1 MVRRNSFKILFFIL
15 ILIFVNIQMALA
27 KSEIT
32 VTFDK
37 ANIQINEEVGMKIN
51 IGNTD
56 IASFT
61 IEVYF
66 NEAKLEYISGPEN
79 SNYSN
84 GRILYTWVS
93 ETGENK
99 LNIDVGT
106 FLFKGKED
114 GFSNIVVTGEFHNSE
129 GKQIELEN
137 GIKQIQIGENNGQN
151 QAEQT
156 AESNVS
162 DNTKLSILRINQEGI
177 SPDFSPD
184 IKEYY
189 FIANKEIDRL
199 EVTAIP
205 ENLNSIVTI
214 TGNSNFIIGKNIIDI
229 KVESE
234 DRTKTDVYKIYV
246 TRAEN
251 IEMANA
257 NLETLAIRQ
266 ATLNPEFDNNVTY
279 YKAEIAN
286 DVNKIDI
293 LAIPQ
298 KESATVKIVGNDE
311 MKIGLN
317 KIEITVT
324 AEDGITDKKY
334 VLEVYRRNEEEEI
347 KAQEEQKLEAEKL
360 SVILEENKNNNGQ
373 KAIEENNN
381 QNEINIE
388 NKNIKNKIQIEI
400 WIILG
405 VIVVIGIV
413 FYLRIKRSKNI

>member
-1 MVRRNSFKILFFIL
+1 MVKKKSFKILFLLI
-15 ILIFVNIQMALA
+15 ILIFMNIPMSLA

-32 VTFDK
+32 VTFNK
-37 ANIQINEEVGMKIN
+37 ENIQVGEDVGLKIN
-51 IGNTD
+51 IANVD

-61 IEVYF
+61 LEIYF
-66 NEAKLEYISGPEN
+66 NETNLEYISGPEN

-84 GRILYTWVS
+84 GRILYIWVS

-99 LNIDVGT
+99 SNIDIGT

-114 GFSNIVVTGEFHNSE
+114 GVSNIVVTGEFYNSE
-129 GKQIELEN
+129 GKQIQLEN
-137 GIKQIQIGENNGQN
+137 GKKEIRIGVNNAQN
-151 QAEQT
+151 QEEQI
-156 AESNVS
+156 AESNLS
-162 DNTKLSILRINQEGI
+162 DNTNLSILRINEEGI

-189 FIANKEIDRL
+189 FIADKNINKL

-205 ENLNSIVTI
+205 ENPNAVVTI
-214 TGNSNFIIGKNIIDI
+214 TGNDNFIIGKNTIDI

-234 DRTKTDVYKIYV
+234 DKTKIDIYRIFV

-286 DVNKIDI
+286 DINKIDI

-298 KESATVKIVGNDE
+298 KENATVKIIGNDE
-311 MKIGLN
+311 MQIGLN

-347 KAQEEQKLEAEKL
+347 KAQEKQKIEAERL
-360 SVILEENKNNNGQ
+360 SAILEENQNNNG
-373 KAIEENNN
+373 KSAVEEDNN
-381 QNEINIE
+381 QDKIE
-388 NKNIKNKIQIEI
+388 SEDEKIKNNIRIGI
-400 WIILG
+400 WIIAE
-405 VIVVIGIV
+405 VIVVIGIG
-413 FYLRIKRSKNI
+413 FYFRLKRRK

>member
-1 MVRRNSFKILFFIL
+1 MVKKNCFKVLFFVL
-15 ILIFVNIQMALA
+15 ILMIINVPMSFA
-27 KSEIT
+27 KSEIILKS
-32 VTFDK
+32 DK
-37 ANIQINEEVGMKIN
+37 ENIQVDEDVEIKIN
-51 IGNTD
+51 IANVD

-61 IEVYF
+61 LELYF
-66 NEAKLEYISGPEN
+66 NEAKLEYVSGPEN

-99 LNIDVGT
+99 SNINVGT
-106 FLFKGKED
+106 FLFRGIED
-114 GFSNIVVTGEFHNSE
+114 GASNMVVAGEFYNSK
-129 GKQIELEN
+129 GKQIQLEN

-151 QAEQT
+151 QSEQ
-156 AESNVS
+156 AIVS
-162 DNTKLSILRINQEGI
+162 DLEDNTNLSILRINEEGI
-177 SPDFSPD
+177 SPNFNPD

-189 FIANKEIDRL
+189 LVANKEIDKL

-205 ENLNSIVTI
+205 ENPNAVVTI
-214 TGNSNFIIGKNIIDI
+214 TGNDNFIIGKNTIDI
-229 KVESE
+229 KVESANK
-234 DRTKTDVYKIYV
+234 TKTAIYKIYV

-251 IEMANA
+251 VEMANA

-266 ATLNPEFDNNVTY
+266 ATLNPELDNNVTY

-286 DVNKIDI
+286 DVSKIDI

-298 KESATVKIVGNDE
+298 KENAIVKIAQNDE
-311 MKIGLN
+311 MQIGLN

-347 KAQEEQKLEAEKL
+347 KAQEEQKLEAERL
-360 SVILEENKNNNGQ
+360 SAILEENQNNNGQ
-373 KAIEENNN
+373 NEIEENNN
-381 QNEINIE
+381 QNVTEVE
-388 NKNIKNKIQIEI
+388 NESIKNNMLIGI
-400 WIILG
+400 WIIVG

-413 FYLRIKRSKNI
+413 FYFKNRRRK

>member
-1 MVRRNSFKILFFIL
+1 MVKRESFKILFLLI
-15 ILIFVNIQMALA
+15 ILIFMNIPMSLA

-32 VTFDK
+32 VTFNK
-37 ANIQINEEVGMKIN
+37 ENIQVGEDVGLKIN
-51 IGNTD
+51 IANVD
-56 IASFT
+56 IASFSLE
-61 IEVYF
+61 IYF
-66 NEAKLEYISGPEN
+66 NETNLEYISGPEN

-93 ETGENK
+93 ENGENK
-99 LNIDVGT
+99 SNIDMGT

-114 GFSNIVVTGEFHNSE
+114 GVSNIVVTGEFYNSE
-129 GKQIELEN
+129 GKQIQLEN
-137 GIKQIQIGENNGQN
+137 GKKEIRIGVNNGQN
-151 QAEQT
+151 QADQI
-156 AESNVS
+156 AESNLS
-162 DNTKLSILRINQEGI
+162 DNTNLSILRINEEGI

-189 FIANKEIDRL
+189 FIADKNINKL

-205 ENLNSIVTI
+205 ENPNAVVTI
-214 TGNSNFIIGKNIIDI
+214 TGNNNFIIGKNTIDI

-234 DRTKTDVYKIYV
+234 DKTKTDIYRIFV

-286 DVNKIDI
+286 DINKIDI

-298 KESATVKIVGNDE
+298 KENATVKIAKNDE
-311 MKIGLN
+311 MQIGLN

-334 VLEVYRRNEEEEI
+334 VLEVYRRNEEI
-347 KAQEEQKLEAEKL
+347 KAQEEKKLEAEKL
-360 SVILEENKNNNGQ
+360 SAILEENQDNNGQ
-373 KAIEENNN
+373 SAVEEDNN
-381 QNEINIE
+381 QDKIKSKDE
-388 NKNIKNKIQIEI
+388 KIKNNIRIGI
-400 WIILG
+400 WIIAG
-405 VIVVIGIV
+405 VIVVIGIG
-413 FYLRIKRSKNI
+413 FYFRLKRRK

>member
-1 MVRRNSFKILFFIL
+1 MVKKKSFKILSLLI
-15 ILIFVNIQMALA
+15 ILIFMNIPMSLA

-32 VTFDK
+32 VTFNK
-37 ANIQINEEVGMKIN
+37 ENIQVGEDVGLKIN
-51 IGNTD
+51 IANVD

-61 IEVYF
+61 LEIYF
-66 NEAKLEYISGPEN
+66 NETNLEYISGPEN

-84 GRILYTWVS
+84 GRILYIWVS

-99 LNIDVGT
+99 SNIDIGT
-106 FLFKGKED
+106 FLFKGKKD
-114 GFSNIVVTGEFHNSE
+114 GVSNIVVTGEFYNSE
-129 GKQIELEN
+129 GKQIQLEN
-137 GIKQIQIGENNGQN
+137 GKKEIRIGVNNSQN
-151 QAEQT
+151 QAEQI
-156 AESNVS
+156 AESNLS
-162 DNTKLSILRINQEGI
+162 DNTNLSILRINEEGI
-177 SPDFSPD
+177 SPDFRPD

-189 FIANKEIDRL
+189 FIANKNINKL
-199 EVTAIP
+199 EVTAIA
-205 ENLNSIVTI
+205 ENPNAVVTI
-214 TGNSNFIIGKNIIDI
+214 IGNDNFIIGKNTIDI

-234 DRTKTDVYKIYV
+234 DKTKIDIYRIFV

-286 DVNKIDI
+286 DINKIDI

-298 KESATVKIVGNDE
+298 KENATVKIAQNDE
-311 MKIGLN
+311 MQIGLN

-347 KAQEEQKLEAEKL
+347 KAQEEKKLEAEKL
-360 SVILEENKNNNGQ
+360 SAILEENQNNNGQ
-373 KAIEENNN
+373 SAVEEDNN
-381 QNEINIE
+381 QDKIKSKDE
-388 NKNIKNKIQIEI
+388 KIKNNIRIGI
-400 WIILG
+400 WIIAG
-405 VIVVIGIV
+405 VIVVIGIG
-413 FYLRIKRSKNI
+413 FYFRLKKRK

>member
-1 MVRRNSFKILFFIL
+1 MVKRESFKILFLLI
-15 ILIFVNIQMALA
+15 ILIFMNIPMSLA

-32 VTFDK
+32 VTFNK
-37 ANIQINEEVGMKIN
+37 ENIQVGEDVGLKIN
-51 IGNTD
+51 IANVD
-56 IASFT
+56 IASFSLE
-61 IEVYF
+61 IYF
-66 NEAKLEYISGPEN
+66 NETNLEYISGPEN

-93 ETGENK
+93 ENGENK
-99 LNIDVGT
+99 SNIDMGT

-114 GFSNIVVTGEFHNSE
+114 GVSNIVVTGEFYNSE
-129 GKQIELEN
+129 GKQIQLEN
-137 GIKQIQIGENNGQN
+137 GKKEIRIGVNNGQN
-151 QAEQT
+151 QADQI
-156 AESNVS
+156 AESNLS
-162 DNTKLSILRINQEGI
+162 DNTNLSILRINEEGI

-189 FIANKEIDRL
+189 FIADKNINKL

-205 ENLNSIVTI
+205 ENPNAVVTI
-214 TGNSNFIIGKNIIDI
+214 TGNNNFIIGKNTIDI

-234 DRTKTDVYKIYV
+234 DKTKTDIYRIFV

-286 DVNKIDI
+286 DINKIDI

-298 KESATVKIVGNDE
+298 KENATVKIAKNDE
-311 MKIGLN
+311 MQIGSN

-347 KAQEEQKLEAEKL
+347 KAQEEKKLEAEKL
-360 SVILEENKNNNGQ
+360 SAILEENQNNNGQ
-373 KAIEENNN
+373 SAVEEDNN
-381 QNEINIE
+381 QDKIKSKDE
-388 NKNIKNKIQIEI
+388 KIKNNIRIGI
-400 WIILG
+400 WIIAG
-405 VIVVIGIV
+405 VIVVIGIG
-413 FYLRIKRSKNI
+413 FYFRMKRRK

>member
-1 MVRRNSFKILFFIL
+1 MVKKKSFKILSLLI
-15 ILIFVNIQMALA
+15 ILIFINIPMSLA

-32 VTFDK
+32 VTFNK
-37 ANIQINEEVGMKIN
+37 ENIQVGEDVGLKIN
-51 IGNTD
+51 IANVD

-61 IEVYF
+61 LEIYF
-66 NEAKLEYISGPEN
+66 NETNLEYISGPEN

-84 GRILYTWVS
+84 GRILYIWVS

-99 LNIDVGT
+99 SNIDIGT
-106 FLFKGKED
+106 FLFKGKKD
-114 GFSNIVVTGEFHNSE
+114 GVSNIVVTGEFYNSE
-129 GKQIELEN
+129 GKQIQLEN
-137 GIKQIQIGENNGQN
+137 GKKEIRIGVNNSQN
-151 QAEQT
+151 QAEQI
-156 AESNVS
+156 AESNLS
-162 DNTKLSILRINQEGI
+162 DNTNLSILRINEEGI
-177 SPDFSPD
+177 SPDFRPD

-189 FIANKEIDRL
+189 FIANKNINKL

-205 ENLNSIVTI
+205 ENPNAVVTI
-214 TGNSNFIIGKNIIDI
+214 IGNDNFIIGKNTIDI

-234 DRTKTDVYKIYV
+234 DKTKIDIYRIFV

-286 DVNKIDI
+286 DINKIDI

-298 KESATVKIVGNDE
+298 KENATVKIAQNDE
-311 MKIGLN
+311 MQIGLN

-347 KAQEEQKLEAEKL
+347 KAQEEKKLEAEKL
-360 SVILEENKNNNGQ
+360 SAILEENQNNNGQ
-373 KAIEENNN
+373 SAVEEDNN
-381 QNEINIE
+381 QDKIKSKDE
-388 NKNIKNKIQIEI
+388 KIKNNIRIGI
-400 WIILG
+400 WIIAG
-405 VIVVIGIV
+405 VIVVIGIG
-413 FYLRIKRSKNI
+413 FYFRLKRRK

>member
-1 MVRRNSFKILFFIL
+1 MVKKKSFKILSLLI
-15 ILIFVNIQMALA
+15 ILIFMNIPMSLA

-32 VTFDK
+32 VTFNK
-37 ANIQINEEVGMKIN
+37 ENIQVGEDVGLKIN
-51 IGNTD
+51 IANVD

-61 IEVYF
+61 LEIYF
-66 NEAKLEYISGPEN
+66 NETNLEYISGPEN

-84 GRILYTWVS
+84 GRILYIWVS

-99 LNIDVGT
+99 SNIDIGT
-106 FLFKGKED
+106 FLFKGKKD
-114 GFSNIVVTGEFHNSE
+114 GVSNIVVTGEFYNSE
-129 GKQIELEN
+129 GKQIQLEN
-137 GIKQIQIGENNGQN
+137 GKKEIRIGVNNSQN
-151 QAEQT
+151 QAEQI
-156 AESNVS
+156 AESNLS
-162 DNTKLSILRINQEGI
+162 DNTNLSILRINEEGI
-177 SPDFSPD
+177 SPDFRPD

-189 FIANKEIDRL
+189 FIANKNINKL
-199 EVTAIP
+199 EVTAIA
-205 ENLNSIVTI
+205 ENPNAVVTI
-214 TGNSNFIIGKNIIDI
+214 IGNDNFIIGKNTIDI

-234 DRTKTDVYKIYV
+234 DKTKIDIYRIFV

-286 DVNKIDI
+286 DINKIDI

-298 KESATVKIVGNDE
+298 KENATVKIAQNDE
-311 MKIGLN
+311 MQIGLN

-347 KAQEEQKLEAEKL
+347 KAQEEKKLEAEKL
-360 SVILEENKNNNGQ
+360 SAILEENQNNNGQ
-373 KAIEENNN
+373 SAVEEDNN
-381 QNEINIE
+381 QDKIKSKDE
-388 NKNIKNKIQIEI
+388 KIKNNIRIGI
-400 WIILG
+400 WIIAG
-405 VIVVIGIV
+405 VIVVIGIG
-413 FYLRIKRSKNI
+413 FYFRLKRRK

>member
-1 MVRRNSFKILFFIL
+1 MVKKKSFKILSLLI
-15 ILIFVNIQMALA
+15 ILIFMNIPMSLA

-32 VTFDK
+32 VTFNK
-37 ANIQINEEVGMKIN
+37 ENIQVGEDVGLKIN
-51 IGNTD
+51 IANVD

-61 IEVYF
+61 LEIYF
-66 NEAKLEYISGPEN
+66 NETNLEYISGPEN

-84 GRILYTWVS
+84 GRILYIWVS

-99 LNIDVGT
+99 SNIDIGT
-106 FLFKGKED
+106 FLFKGKKD
-114 GFSNIVVTGEFHNSE
+114 GVSNIVVTGEFYNSE
-129 GKQIELEN
+129 GKQIQLEN
-137 GIKQIQIGENNGQN
+137 GKKEIRIGVNNSQN
-151 QAEQT
+151 QAEQI
-156 AESNVS
+156 AESNLS
-162 DNTKLSILRINQEGI
+162 DNTNLSILRINEEGI
-177 SPDFSPD
+177 SPDFRPD

-189 FIANKEIDRL
+189 FIANKNINKL

-205 ENLNSIVTI
+205 ENPNAVVTI
-214 TGNSNFIIGKNIIDI
+214 IGNDNFIIGKNTIDI

-234 DRTKTDVYKIYV
+234 DKTKIDIYRIFV

-286 DVNKIDI
+286 DINKIDI

-298 KESATVKIVGNDE
+298 KENATVKIAQNDE
-311 MKIGLN
+311 MQIGLN

-347 KAQEEQKLEAEKL
+347 KAQEEKKLEAEKL
-360 SVILEENKNNNGQ
+360 SAILEENQNNNGQ
-373 KAIEENNN
+373 SAVEEDNN
-381 QNEINIE
+381 QDKIKSKDE
-388 NKNIKNKIQIEI
+388 KIKNNIRIGI
-400 WIILG
+400 WIIAG
-405 VIVVIGIV
+405 VIVVIGIG
-413 FYLRIKRSKNI
+413 FYFRLKRRK

>member
-1 MVRRNSFKILFFIL
+1 MVKKKSFKILFLLI
-15 ILIFVNIQMALA
+15 ILIFMNIPMSLA

-32 VTFDK
+32 VTFNK
-37 ANIQINEEVGMKIN
+37 ENIQVGEDVGLKIN
-51 IGNTD
+51 IANVD

-61 IEVYF
+61 LEIYF
-66 NEAKLEYISGPEN
+66 NETNLEYISGPEN

-84 GRILYTWVS
+84 GRILYIWVS

-99 LNIDVGT
+99 SNIDMGT

-114 GFSNIVVTGEFHNSE
+114 GVSNIVVTGEFYNSE
-129 GKQIELEN
+129 GKQIQLEN
-137 GIKQIQIGENNGQN
+137 GKKEIRIGVNNGQN
-151 QAEQT
+151 QAEQI
-156 AESNVS
+156 AESNLS
-162 DNTKLSILRINQEGI
+162 DNTNLNILRINEEGI

-189 FIANKEIDRL
+189 FIADKNINKL

-205 ENLNSIVTI
+205 ENPNAVVTI
-214 TGNSNFIIGKNIIDI
+214 TGNDNFIIGKNTIDI

-234 DRTKTDVYKIYV
+234 DKTKIDIYRIFV

-257 NLETLAIRQ
+257 NLEILAIRQ

-286 DVNKIDI
+286 DINKIDI

-298 KESATVKIVGNDE
+298 KENATVKIIGNDE
-311 MKIGLN
+311 MQIGLN

-347 KAQEEQKLEAEKL
+347 KAQEEKKIEAEKL
-360 SVILEENKNNNGQ
+360 SAILEENQNNNGQ
-373 KAIEENNN
+373 SAVEEDNN
-381 QNEINIE
+381 QDKIE
-388 NKNIKNKIQIEI
+388 SEDEKIKNNIRIGI
-400 WIILG
+400 WIIAE
-405 VIVVIGIV
+405 VIVVIGIG
-413 FYLRIKRSKNI
+413 FYFRLKRRK

>member
-1 MVRRNSFKILFFIL
+1 MVKRESFKILFLLI
-15 ILIFVNIQMALA
+15 ILIFMNIPMSLA

-32 VTFDK
+32 VTFNK
-37 ANIQINEEVGMKIN
+37 ENIQVGEDVGLKIN
-51 IGNTD
+51 IANVD
-56 IASFT
+56 IASFSLE
-61 IEVYF
+61 IYF
-66 NEAKLEYISGPEN
+66 NETNLEYISGPEN

-93 ETGENK
+93 ENGENK
-99 LNIDVGT
+99 SNIDMGT

-114 GFSNIVVTGEFHNSE
+114 GVSNIVVTGEFYNSE
-129 GKQIELEN
+129 GKQIQLEN
-137 GIKQIQIGENNGQN
+137 GKKEIRIGVNNGQN
-151 QAEQT
+151 QADQI
-156 AESNVS
+156 AESNLS
-162 DNTKLSILRINQEGI
+162 DNTNLSILRINEEGI

-189 FIANKEIDRL
+189 FIADKNINKL

-205 ENLNSIVTI
+205 ENPNAVVTI
-214 TGNSNFIIGKNIIDI
+214 TGNDNFIIGKNIIDI

-234 DRTKTDVYKIYV
+234 DKTKTDIYKIYV
-246 TRAEN
+246 TRTEN
-251 IEMANA
+251 IEIANA

-286 DVNKIDI
+286 DINKIDI

-298 KESATVKIVGNDE
+298 KENATVKIAQNDE
-311 MKIGLN
+311 MQIGLN

-347 KAQEEQKLEAEKL
+347 KAQENQKLEAERL
-360 SVILEENKNNNGQ
+360 SAILEKNQNNNGQ
-373 KAIEENNN
+373 SAVEEDNN
-381 QNEINIE
+381 QDKIE
-388 NKNIKNKIQIEI
+388 SEDEKIKNNIKIGI
-400 WIILG
+400 WIIAG
-405 VIVVIGIV
+405 VIVVIGIG
-413 FYLRIKRSKNI
+413 FYFRMKRRK

>member
-1 MVRRNSFKILFFIL
+1 MVKKKSFKILSLLI
-15 ILIFVNIQMALA
+15 ILIFINIPMSLA

-32 VTFDK
+32 VTFNK
-37 ANIQINEEVGMKIN
+37 ENIQVGEDVGLKIN
-51 IGNTD
+51 IANVD

-61 IEVYF
+61 LEIYF
-66 NEAKLEYISGPEN
+66 NETNLEYISGPEN

-84 GRILYTWVS
+84 GRILYIWVS

-99 LNIDVGT
+99 SNIDIGT
-106 FLFKGKED
+106 FLFKGKKD
-114 GFSNIVVTGEFHNSE
+114 GVSNIVVTGEFYNSE
-129 GKQIELEN
+129 GKQIQLEN
-137 GIKQIQIGENNGQN
+137 GKKEIRIGVNNSQN
-151 QAEQT
+151 QAEQI
-156 AESNVS
+156 AESNLS
-162 DNTKLSILRINQEGI
+162 DNTNLSILRINEEGI
-177 SPDFSPD
+177 SPDFRPD

-189 FIANKEIDRL
+189 FIANKNINKL

-205 ENLNSIVTI
+205 ENPNAVVTI
-214 TGNSNFIIGKNIIDI
+214 TENDNFIIGKNTIDI

-234 DRTKTDVYKIYV
+234 DKTKIDIYRIFV

-286 DVNKIDI
+286 DINKIDI

-298 KESATVKIVGNDE
+298 KENATVKIAQNDE
-311 MKIGLN
+311 MQIGLN

-347 KAQEEQKLEAEKL
+347 KAQEEKKLEAEKL
-360 SVILEENKNNNGQ
+360 SAILEENQNNNGQ
-373 KAIEENNN
+373 SAVEEDNN
-381 QNEINIE
+381 QDKIKSKDE
-388 NKNIKNKIQIEI
+388 KIKNNIRIGI
-400 WIILG
+400 WIIAG
-405 VIVVIGIV
+405 VIVVIGIG
-413 FYLRIKRSKNI
+413 FYFRLKRRK

>member
-1 MVRRNSFKILFFIL
+1 MVKKKSFKILFLLIIL
-15 ILIFVNIQMALA
+15 ILFNIPMSLA

-32 VTFDK
+32 VTFNK
-37 ANIQINEEVGMKIN
+37 ENIQVGEDVGLKIN
-51 IGNTD
+51 IANVD

-61 IEVYF
+61 LEIYF
-66 NEAKLEYISGPEN
+66 NETNLEYIGGPDN

-93 ETGENK
+93 ENGENK
-99 LNIDVGT
+99 SNIDMGT

-114 GFSNIVVTGEFHNSE
+114 GVSNIVVTGEFYNSE
-129 GKQIELEN
+129 GKQIQLEN
-137 GIKQIQIGENNGQN
+137 GKKEIRIGVINAQN
-151 QAEQT
+151 QEEQI
-156 AESNVS
+156 AESNLS
-162 DNTKLSILRINQEGI
+162 DNTNLSILRINEEGI

-189 FIANKEIDRL
+189 FIADKNINKL

-205 ENLNSIVTI
+205 ENPNAVVTI
-214 TGNSNFIIGKNIIDI
+214 TGNDNFIIGKNTIDI

-234 DRTKTDVYKIYV
+234 DKTKIDIYRIFV

-286 DVNKIDI
+286 DINKIDI
-293 LAIPQ
+293 LAITQ
-298 KESATVKIVGNDE
+298 KENATVKIIGNDE
-311 MKIGLN
+311 MQIGLN

-347 KAQEEQKLEAEKL
+347 KAQEKQKIEAEKL
-360 SVILEENKNNNGQ
+360 SAILEENQNNNGQ
-373 KAIEENNN
+373 NAVEEDNN
-381 QNEINIE
+381 QDKIE
-388 NKNIKNKIQIEI
+388 SEDEKIKNNIRIGI
-400 WIILG
+400 WIIAE
-405 VIVVIGIV
+405 VIVVIGIG
-413 FYLRIKRSKNI
+413 FYFRLKRRK

>member
-1 MVRRNSFKILFFIL
+1 MVKKKSFKILSLLI
-15 ILIFVNIQMALA
+15 ILIFINIPMSLA

-32 VTFDK
+32 VTFNK
-37 ANIQINEEVGMKIN
+37 ENIQVGEDVGLKIN
-51 IGNTD
+51 IANVD

-61 IEVYF
+61 LEIYF
-66 NEAKLEYISGPEN
+66 NETNLEYISGPEN

-84 GRILYTWVS
+84 GRILYIWVS

-99 LNIDVGT
+99 SNIDIGT
-106 FLFKGKED
+106 FLFKGKKD
-114 GFSNIVVTGEFHNSE
+114 GVSNIVVTGEFYNSE
-129 GKQIELEN
+129 GKQIQLEN
-137 GIKQIQIGENNGQN
+137 GKKEIRIGVNNSQN
-151 QAEQT
+151 QAEQI
-156 AESNVS
+156 AESNLS
-162 DNTKLSILRINQEGI
+162 DNTNLSILRINEEGI
-177 SPDFSPD
+177 SPDFRPD

-189 FIANKEIDRL
+189 FIANKNINKL

-205 ENLNSIVTI
+205 ENPNAVVTI
-214 TGNSNFIIGKNIIDI
+214 TGNDNFIIGKNTIDI

-234 DRTKTDVYKIYV
+234 DKTKIDIYRIFV

-286 DVNKIDI
+286 DINKIDI

-298 KESATVKIVGNDE
+298 KENATVKIAQNDE
-311 MKIGLN
+311 MQIGLN

-347 KAQEEQKLEAEKL
+347 KAQEEKKLEAEKL
-360 SVILEENKNNNGQ
+360 SAILEENQNNNGQ
-373 KAIEENNN
+373 SAVEEDNN
-381 QNEINIE
+381 QDKIKSKDE
-388 NKNIKNKIQIEI
+388 KIKNNIRIGI
-400 WIILG
+400 WIIAG
-405 VIVVIGIV
+405 VIVVIGIG
-413 FYLRIKRSKNI
+413 FYFRLKRRK